1 MRFMRT
7 EVSFY
12 FLRQE
17 RKRAKYI
24 ERALEAR
31 LTKLEKVE
39 DISVLSFVTCE
50 LVDQPLAKAERLT
63 ECQINSNVRNVPE
76 LVLHTRSLESERVV
90 LSVPCED
97 VSNKTMV
104 KEDQIEQ
111 LMDSSLVKSL
121 ICLYRTGHGG
131 QNVETL
137 REAPHTLAGGCVS
150 AVGFREPTQTQPSRT
165 VYTIQCGHL
174 GIAPNAVAAN
184 IEIRINEEIEAVHS
198 KNLMIVVEDYDICV
212 KSDSRISKNLVKF
225 VKNAALEFCAGL
237 GIAIESRMIG
247 QYNFEMWYKL

>member
-1 MRFMRT
+1 MYVVCPKLFLRMVARSAFEQAPMRFMRT

-39 DISVLSFVTCE
+39 DISVLSCVTCE

-76 LVLHTRSLESERVV
+76 LVLHTRSLESERLV
-90 LSVPCED
+90 LSVPRED

-104 KEDQIEQ
+104 TEDQIEK

-137 REAPHTLAGGCVS
+137 REAPHTLAGDVS
-150 AVGFREPTQTQPSRT
+150 VLLDFANPHRLNLAVLSTLYNVAIWELRQMPS
-165 VYTIQCGHL
+165 Q
-174 GIAPNAVAAN
+174 
-184 IEIRINEEIEAVHS
+184 RI
-198 KNLMIVVEDYDICV
+198 
-212 KSDSRISKNLVKF
+212 
-225 VKNAALEFCAGL
+225 
-237 GIAIESRMIG
+237 
-247 QYNFEMWYKL
+247 